1 MGLSLIFL
9 LFLVLVF
16 GHIKKINQKKEQYMQ
31 ENESNT
37 ATHIKCDR
45 RQMKAYTKA
54 LFITGIIFLLALI
67 IMHVDSEWLW
77 NKWFSTGLM
86 LVSLYGL
93 MLGGLV
99 LILLIYLVLD
109 GVTYFRRLEA
119 RGYEIPDDKR
129 QYDSMLELLPRTNGE
144 WIVES
149 EETVKN
155 KTSKVLLGLC
165 VLVYLVMLGL
175 TIWYYRKWSF
185 IGDDAL
191 FLLVIQLVT
200 DVLWICPIRL
210 FNKQTDNRKY
220 KDDVEIDAARKNRLH
235 WVDGLVLILVLAG
248 ASLLVKNTA
257 HNMSEYMY
265 QTWMSQ
271 DEKRIGGIR
280 DVFEVAYIDPAISKD
295 DESWRETMAALEE
308 GVDITT
314 WGVPEGEYQEAVA
327 MMLEITDFSSLKN
340 SFQST
345 DGPAIVYVKMENG
358 RFAVELM
365 NLYEVA
371 DRRILAISV
380 P

>member
-1 MGLSLIFL
+1 MGMSLLFL

-16 GHIKKINQKKEQYMQ
+16 GHIKKINQKNEQYMK

-45 RQMKAYTKA
+45 RQMKAYIKG
-54 LFITGIIFLLALI
+54 LFICGIIFVLSLI
-67 IMHVDSEWLW
+67 VMQVDGKWLW

-86 LVSLYGL
+86 QVSLCGL

-99 LILLIYLVLD
+99 LVLLIYLVLD
-109 GVTYFRRLEA
+109 GMTYFRRLEA
-119 RGYEIPDDKR
+119 RGYEIPDDKKE
-129 QYDSMLELLPRTNGE
+129 YDSMLELLPRTNGE
-144 WIVES
+144 QVVEI
-149 EETVKN
+149 EGTVKN

-200 DVLWICPIRL
+200 DVLWLCPIRL
-210 FNKQTDNRKY
+210 FYKQTDNRKY
-220 KDDVEIDAARKNRLH
+220 KDDVEIDASRKNRLH
-235 WVDGLVLILVLAG
+235 WVDGLILILVLAG
-248 ASLLVKNTA
+248 ASLLVKQTA

-327 MMLEITDFSSLKN
+327 MMLEITDFSSLKS

-345 DGPAIVYVKMENG
+345 DGPAIIYVKMENG
-358 RFAVELM
+358 NFVVELR
-365 NLYEVA
+365 NLHKVT
-371 DRRILAISV
+371 DRVIRMK
-380 P
+380 

>member
-1 MGLSLIFL
+1 
-9 LFLVLVF
+9 
-16 GHIKKINQKKEQYMQ
+16 MQ

-155 KTSKVLLGLC
+155 KTSKVLLVLC

-191 FLLVIQLVT
+191 FMLVIQLVT

-210 FNKQTDNRKY
+210 FYKQMDSLKY

-327 MMLEITDFSSLKN
+327 MMLEITDFSSLKS

-358 RFAVELM
+358 NFVVELR
-365 NLYEVA
+365 NLHKVT
-371 DRRILAISV
+371 DRVIRMK
-380 P
+380 